1 MALSDEMRKQI
12 AKDAGVKDPFAKGD
26 KAAAKIITTMAELG
40 LGGAAFKA
48 GQFVYRGLKGARA
61 MAAARKAIS
70 AAKSATKAK
79 PKGAGVSKAKSAAR
93 EATKKPTVKPKPPQ
107 QVAVSKQTP
116 KPRSEAGK
124 PTTKT
129 AEKPKVRVKTEDK
142 KTPPRAPGLAKNRKR
157 VDNKTTTTTKTKPK
171 TTKQMRDKVLANQA
185 RRQKSQGKLTK
196 AQKAAVAVP
205 AVIVGAAAVTK
216 AVKDGKPASA
226 SPSTPKRKPSKEER
240 SRKDYRPGVVKKTR
254 PTRPRAD
261 QSIRTKPVVGT
272 GETGPDK
279 SMPKAG
285 KRASKRT
292 SFTAGKDTGFG
303 PKGNIFPK
311 DAADR
316 KRLMAKY
323 GGTGSRAAKAAAAG
337 TQGNLK
343 K

>member
-40 LGGAAFKA
+40 LGGAAVKA

-70 AAKSATKAK
+70 AAKSAAKAK

-124 PTTKT
+124 PTTKA

-157 VDNKTTTTTKTKPK
+157 VDNKTTTKTKPK
-171 TTKQMRDKVLANQA
+171 TTKQMRDRVLANQA
-185 RRQKSQGKLTK
+185 RRQKSQGKLTN

-261 QSIRTKPVVGT
+261 QSTRTKPVVGT

-292 SFTAGKDTGFG
+292 SFTAGKNTGFG

-311 DAADR
+311 NAADR

>member
-40 LGGAAFKA
+40 LGGAVFKA

-70 AAKSATKAK
+70 AAKSAAKAK

-93 EATKKPTVKPKPPQ
+93 EATKKPKEQPKKLTQQPKKIPKEKPST
-107 QVAVSKQTP
+107 AVSNRPASKPQTTTQRKPTKKADVTASTTRTP
-116 KPRSEAGK
+116 KKVTGPAK
-124 PTTKT
+124 PT
-129 AEKPKVRVKTEDK
+129 
-142 KTPPRAPGLAKNRKR
+142 PRK
-157 VDNKTTTTTKTKPK
+157 
-171 TTKQMRDKVLANQA
+171 
-185 RRQKSQGKLTK
+185 KLTK
-196 AQKAAVAVP
+196 AEKAALAVP
-205 AVIVGAAAVTK
+205 AVILGAAAVTK

-240 SRKDYRPGVVKKTR
+240 SRKDYSPGVVKKTR

-261 QSIRTKPVVGT
+261 QSTRTKPVVGT

-292 SFTAGKDTGFG
+292 SFTAGKNTGFG

>member
-70 AAKSATKAK
+70 AAKSAAKAK

-93 EATKKPTVKPKPPQ
+93 EATKKPKEQPKKLTQQPKKIPKEKPSTAVSNRPASKPQTTTQRKPMKKADVTASTTRTPKKVTGPAKPAPKPK
-107 QVAVSKQTP
+107 
-116 KPRSEAGK
+116 
-124 PTTKT
+124 KT
-129 AEKPKVRVKTEDK
+129 
-142 KTPPRAPGLAKNRKR
+142 
-157 VDNKTTTTTKTKPK
+157 
-171 TTKQMRDKVLANQA
+171 
-185 RRQKSQGKLTK
+185 LTK
-196 AQKAAVAVP
+196 KQKAA
-205 AVIVGAAAVTK
+205 IAAAVITGGAAGVKIATTK
-216 AVKDGKPASA
+216 KPAEAVPISK
-226 SPSTPKRKPSKEER
+226 SKKRPVRPKP
-240 SRKDYRPGVVKKTR
+240 
-254 PTRPRAD
+254 D
-261 QSIRTKPVVGT
+261 QSIRPKKTKPVVGT
-272 GETGPDK
+272 GETGPDT

-285 KRASKRT
+285 KRASNRT
-292 SFTAGKDTGFG
+292 SISAGPNTGFG